1 MGRNGITQDEML
13 LIAKVLHNAGGR
25 DGDEALL
32 ETLTQARGEAEAYYG
47 LGFMYYHLY
56 TGDRKQP
63 GLLGK
68 SIEYLEKAVAL
79 SSDFVRPHYYL
90 GLCYLEAN
98 DWQRAEEHL
107 KIARRLDIDGRYR
120 AQTADFLSFIEVVR
134 KMEL

>member
-1 MGRNGITQDEML
+1 
-13 LIAKVLHNAGGR
+13 
-25 DGDEALL
+25 
-32 ETLTQARGEAEAYYG
+32 
-47 LGFMYYHLY
+47 
-56 TGDRKQP
+56 
-63 GLLGK
+63 
-68 SIEYLEKAVAL
+68 
-79 SSDFVRPHYYL
+79 VRPHYYL